1 VSYTVLLARAAV
13 RAKERLPLPARSRIE
28 AALLALED
36 NPRPH
41 NGRKLVDVD
50 AWRLRVGDYRIVYR
64 IEDDAQIVRVLWLGL
79 RRDAYRP

>member
-1 VSYTVLLARAAV
+1 M
-13 RAKERLPLPARSRIE
+13 LPCEPRSACPSPRTRVE

-41 NGRKLVDVD
+41 NSRKLVDVD

-79 RRDAYRP
+79 RKDADRP